1 MNSSIACALL
11 ALLLAPAARAAD
23 NPRCI
28 EAYKV
33 EIARIGRDAEA
44 AAKANPPPQ
53 DREGQRQYMIPIEK
67 ALNAAAEKARLCEEA
82 GRGAAKGPAK

>member
-1 MNSSIACALL
+1 MKTPALLALL
-11 ALLLAPAARAAD
+11 ALLLAPTAHAAD

-28 EAYKV
+28 EAYKA

-44 AAKANPPPQ
+44 AAKINPPPQ

-67 ALNAAAEKARLCEEA
+67 ALNAAAEKARQCEE
-82 GRGAAKGPAK
+82 GSRGAPKGPAK